1 MFERLYASLEAKGMV
16 PDIKN
21 VFKIL
26 DANLDIAAL
35 NGHMTV
41 KYRADQPLIDKL
53 NRVTRIEIDK

>member
-1 MFERLYASLEAKGMV
+1 MV

-26 DANLDIAAL
+26 DANPDISAL
-35 NGHMTV
+35 NEHLTV

-53 NRVTRIEIDK
+53 NHVTRIEIDK